1 MKKTAKK
8 MKEFLKTIFSG
19 LIGAGIFFM
28 FSIIAFGTT
37 KIIFLI
43 LKRDLIITRYNILAG
58 ILLFVLFGFAYGMSS
73 YIKKNSYRKTMT
85 PGWKNIT
92 IDVIIALVFTIITY
106 IILKQRYYIL
116 LKTRSVLLIFALFL
130 VLFYAFSALLV
141 QIAKPPRTH
150 THKKRNIFLTI
161 LVNPIFVII
170 FLGLFITVIYNSL
183 YVPCGVTVVGTDK
196 NVNTANTQELDIKTG
211 EKILTIDDV
220 KITSLQDVKRYISS
234 LKTTKEIVLETENN
248 IYYVR
253 TYRSEN
259 NRFMGLLLKQEYCP
273 AE

>member
-1 MKKTAKK
+1 MKKTAKRL
-8 MKEFLKTIFSG
+8 KEFLKTILSG

-28 FSIIAFGTT
+28 FNIIAFGIA
-37 KIIFLI
+37 KIVFII
-43 LKRDLIITRYNILAG
+43 QKRDLIITRYNIVAT

-92 IDVIIALVFTIITY
+92 IDIVISLMFTIITY
-106 IILKQRYYIL
+106 IILKQKYYIL
-116 LKTRSVLLIFALFL
+116 LNAKSSLLVFALFL
-130 VLFYAFSALLV
+130 VLFYAFSALLT

-150 THKKRNIFLTI
+150 KHKKRNIVWAI
-161 LVNPIFVII
+161 LINPIFIMI

-183 YVPCGVTVVGTDK
+183 YVPCGVTVVGVDK
-196 NVNTANTQELDIKTG
+196 NINTANTQELDIKTG
-211 EKILTIDDV
+211 EKILKLDDT
-220 KITSLQDVKRYISS
+220 KINSLQDVKRYIAS

-248 IYYVR
+248 IYYIK
-253 TYRSEN
+253 TYQSEN
-259 NRFMGLLLKQEYCP
+259 NRYMGLLLKQEYCP